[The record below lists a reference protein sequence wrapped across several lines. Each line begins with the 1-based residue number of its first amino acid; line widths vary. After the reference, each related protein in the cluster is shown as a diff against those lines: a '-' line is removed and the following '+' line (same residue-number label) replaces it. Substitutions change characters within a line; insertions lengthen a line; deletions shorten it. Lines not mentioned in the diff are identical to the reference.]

1 MRPFR
6 RMKIGKNT
14 AFPAVDDKHENLAP
28 STLVSLNRPLRTN
41 ALRLI
46 QKKRPPRYR
55 GNRHCGLERVKGVEP
70 STFTLA
76 T

>member
-1 MRPFR
+1 
-6 RMKIGKNT
+6 MKIGKDT

-46 QKKRPPRYR
+46 PKKNGPHDTA
-55 GNRHCGLERVKGVEP
+55 GTVIVDWSG
-70 STFTLA
+70 
-76 T
+76 

>member
-6 RMKIGKNT
+6 RLKIGKNT
-14 AFPAVDDKHENLAP
+14 AFPAVDDKHENFAP

-46 QKKRPPRYR
+46 QKKNGPHDTA
-55 GNRHCGLERVKGVEP
+55 GTVIVDWSG
-70 STFTLA
+70 
-76 T
+76 

>member
-14 AFPAVDDKHENLAP
+14 AFPAVDDKHENFAP

-46 QKKRPPRYR
+46 QKKNGPHDTA
-55 GNRHCGLERVKGVEP
+55 GTVIVDWSG
-70 STFTLA
+70 
-76 T
+76 

>member
-46 QKKRPPRYR
+46 QKKNGPHDTA
-55 GNRHCGLERVKGVEP
+55 GTVIVDWSG
-70 STFTLA
+70 
-76 T
+76 

>member
-1 MRPFR
+1 
-6 RMKIGKNT
+6 MKIGKNT

-46 QKKRPPRYR
+46 QKKNGPHDTA
-55 GNRHCGLERVKGVEP
+55 GTVIVDWSG
-70 STFTLA
+70 
-76 T
+76 

>member
-46 QKKRPPRYR
+46 QKKNGPHDTA
-55 GNRHCGLERVKGVEP
+55 GTVIVNWSG
-70 STFTLA
+70 
-76 T
+76 

>member
-6 RMKIGKNT
+6 RMKIGKDT

-46 QKKRPPRYR
+46 QKKNGPHDTA
-55 GNRHCGLERVKGVEP
+55 GTVIVDWSG
-70 STFTLA
+70 
-76 T
+76 

>member
-6 RMKIGKNT
+6 RLKIGKNT
-14 AFPAVDDKHENLAP
+14 AFPAVDDKHENFAP

-46 QKKRPPRYR
+46 QKKTAPTIPR
-55 GNRHCGLERVKGVEP
+55 EP
-70 STFTLA
+70 SLWTGA
-76 T
+76 GEGS